1 MVHIFFSFL
10 RERKE
15 VIFLLPPPWWPL
27 SAPQLISFLVF
38 HGDTSHVRFYLC
50 CHIFLS
56 YKLNSKNRIYSFS
69 QLHFLCS
76 PFNASPPRSSTQQ
89 HAILFYSRAQHCLS
103 PAKSRFSFPL
113 RPISCYFSI
122 YHYSVYLFP
131 PLLRFA
137 LSFSLLSSVHF
148 LSSLFIPGRQYLSR
162 PSLELP

>member
-1 MVHIFFSFL
+1 MVLIFFSFL

-131 PLLRFA
+131 LCLDLHCLSPCSALYISFPLCLFLDA
-137 LSFSLLSSVHF
+137 STSLAPL
-148 LSSLFIPGRQYLSR
+148 
-162 PSLELP
+162 